1 MGGCAVTMADRRN
14 GKTEAPRAFD
24 VDGFGLDRP
33 WGDVDEGLVYAIRT
47 AVSDKL
53 SARQA
58 GRAEQG
64 LTRLPRADEEQLVAE
79 LANEELRDHARRLL
93 ERGRQ
98 PPSQDAERT
107 ILKAVSDLLF
117 GMGRLQPYLDRPD
130 VKNIHAKGALP
141 VWLELLDGTSTRG
154 APIASSNDE
163 LIEWVRDLGRRVG
176 LSERRFDP
184 DRYRINLQLPDGSRM
199 FAIAWVTAEP
209 HLFVRRHHF
218 IDVCLDDL
226 DQNSPMV
233 LAFLSAVVQ
242 AGFCVIIAGGQ
253 GDGKTTLLRAMA
265 AAMEPSER
273 VTTIETDLE
282 LGLDRLPHRH
292 HEVVAMEA
300 RESNIEGVGQVTCA
314 HLVRDA
320 MRTNSRRVIVGEV
333 LGDEVVPML
342 MAMNSGAKGSLCT
355 IHADSSDD
363 VFEKLGTLASLSPQ
377 RLDHGTTSRLA
388 SKAVD
393 FIVFV
398 ERDPDGTPAVVSS
411 IREVTGYDGQPLT
424 NELFAAGPDRH
435 AWPTGVPMSD
445 RRKAVLKEHG
455 FDSAWLTRGAP
466 L

>member
-1 MGGCAVTMADRRN
+1 VTVTDRRH
-14 GKTEAPRAFD
+14 GEAGSVSSTSFEG
-24 VDGFGLDRP
+24 VSLDRP
-33 WGDVDEGLVYAIRT
+33 WGDIDEAVVYAIRT

-53 SARQA
+53 STRQA
-58 GRAEQG
+58 GRAGDG
-64 LTRLPRADEEQLVAE
+64 LPRLARADEEQLVAQ
-79 LANEELRDHARRLL
+79 LASEELRDHARGQL
-93 ERGRQ
+93 ERGRK
-98 PPSQDAERT
+98 PPSQVDEQA
-107 ILKAVSDLLF
+107 ILKAVLDLLF
-117 GMGRLQPYLDRPD
+117 GMGRLQPYLERSD
-130 VKNIHAKGALP
+130 VKNIHAYGARP

-154 APIASSNDE
+154 APIASSGDE

-184 DRYRINLQLPDGSRM
+184 DRYRINLQLPDGSRL

-226 DQNSPMV
+226 TQNSPMV
-233 LAFLSAVVQ
+233 RAFLAALVRAGLCVV
-242 AGFCVIIAGGQ
+242 IAGGQ

-265 AAMEPSER
+265 AAMDPTER

-282 LGLDRLPHRH
+282 LGLDRLPDRH

-342 MAMNSGAKGSLCT
+342 LAMNSGAKGSLCT

-377 RLDHGTTSRLA
+377 RVDHVTTSRLA

-393 FIVFV
+393 FIIFV
-398 ERDPDGTPAVVSS
+398 ERDSNSVPAVVSS
-411 IREVTGYDGQPLT
+411 IREVTGFDGQPLT
-424 NELFAAGPDRH
+424 NELFARRSDGH
-435 AWPTGVPMSD
+435 AWPTGVPLSD
-445 RRKAVLKEHG
+445 RRKNSLADHG
-455 FDSAWLTRGAP
+455 FDPAWLSKGDGR
-466 L
+466 

>member
-1 MGGCAVTMADRRN
+1 VTAIYPPDGKHSPGGD
-14 GKTEAPRAFD
+14 PFD
-24 VDGFGLDRP
+24 VANFERP
-33 WGDVDEGLVYAIRT
+33 WGEIDESVVYAIRT
-47 AVSDKL
+47 AVSEQL
-53 SARQA
+53 SSRQA
-58 GRAEQG
+58 ERAERG
-64 LTRLPRADEEQLVAE
+64 LARLGRADEEQLVAE
-79 LANEELRDHARRLL
+79 LANTELRNHARRLL
-93 ERGRQ
+93 ERGRT
-98 PPSQDAERT
+98 PPAQAEEQA
-107 ILKAVSDLLF
+107 ILRAVSDLLF

-130 VKNIHAKGALP
+130 VKNVHAQGARP
-141 VWLELLDGTSTRG
+141 VWLELLDGTTVRG

-184 DRYRINLQLPDGSRM
+184 DRYRINLQLPDGSRL
-199 FAIAWVTAEP
+199 FAIAWVTGEP

-218 IDVCLDDL
+218 IDVSLDEL
-226 DQNSPMV
+226 TQNSPLV
-233 LAFLSAVVQ
+233 RAFLTAVVR

-265 AAMEPSER
+265 AAIDPTER
-273 VTTIETDLE
+273 LTTIETDLE

-342 MAMNSGAKGSLCT
+342 LAMNSGAKGSLCT

-377 RLDHGTTSRLA
+377 RLDHDTTSRLA

-398 ERDPDGTPAVVSS
+398 ERDADGTPAVVSS
-411 IREVTGYDGQPLT
+411 IREVTGFDSQPLT
-424 NELFAAGPDRH
+424 NELFGPGSDGH
-435 AWPTGVPMSD
+435 ARPTRVPLSD
-445 RRKAVLKEHG
+445 RRKRAVSQLG
-455 FDSAWLTRGAP
+455 FDPAWLTRGDRP
-466 L
+466 

>member
-1 MGGCAVTMADRRN
+1 MVSVTSGPDARWEPVN
-14 GKTEAPRAFD
+14 GVAIDDLRI
-24 VDGFGLDRP
+24 DRP
-33 WGDVDEGLVYAIRT
+33 WEGIDETVVYSVRA
-47 AVSDKL
+47 AVSEKL

-64 LTRLPRADEEQLVAE
+64 LPRLAKGDEEQLVAQ
-79 LANEELRDHARRLL
+79 LVTDELRDHARRLL
-93 ERGRQ
+93 ERGRR
-98 PPSQDAERT
+98 PPSEAEENA

-130 VKNIHAKGALP
+130 VKNIHAQGARP
-141 VWLELLDGTSTRG
+141 VWLELMDGTTVRG
-154 APIASSNDE
+154 APIASSSDE
-163 LIEWVRDLGRRVG
+163 LIEWVRDLGRRLG

-184 DRYRINLQLPDGSRM
+184 ERYRINLQLPDGSRL
-199 FAIAWVTAEP
+199 FAIAWVTPEP

-226 DQNSPMV
+226 PQNSEMV
-233 LAFLSAVVQ
+233 RAFLEAVVR

-265 AAMEPSER
+265 AAMDPSER

-292 HEVVAMEA
+292 REVVAMEA
-300 RESNIEGVGQVTCA
+300 RETNIEGVGQVSCA

-342 MAMNSGAKGSLCT
+342 LAMNSGAKGSLCT
-355 IHADSSDD
+355 VHADSSDD
-363 VFEKLGTLASLSPQ
+363 VFEKLTTLASLSPQ
-377 RLDHGTTSRLA
+377 RLDHATTARLA

-398 ERDPDGTPAVVSS
+398 ERDADGTPAVVSS
-411 IREVTGYDGQPLT
+411 IREVTGFDGQPLT
-424 NELFAAGPDRH
+424 NELFTPAADGH
-435 AWPTGVPMSD
+435 AWPTGFPLSD
-445 RRKAVLKEHG
+445 RRNRAMRAHG
-455 FDSAWLTRGAP
+455 FDPAWLSRGEAR
-466 L
+466 

>member
-1 MGGCAVTMADRRN
+1 VTTTYTRD
-14 GKTEAPRAFD
+14 GKHLPRAVPFD
-24 VDGFGLDRP
+24 VANFERP
-33 WGDVDEGLVYAIRT
+33 WGEIDESVVYAIRT
-47 AVSDKL
+47 AVSDQL
-53 SARQA
+53 SSRQA
-58 GRAEQG
+58 ERAERG
-64 LTRLPRADEEQLVAE
+64 LPRLSQADEEQLVAE
-79 LANEELRDHARRLL
+79 LANAELRNHARQLL
-93 ERGRQ
+93 ERGRT
-98 PPSQDAERT
+98 PPAQTEEQA
-107 ILKAVSDLLF
+107 ILRAVSDLLF

-130 VKNIHAKGALP
+130 VKNIHAQGARP
-141 VWLELLDGTSTRG
+141 VWLELLDGTTIRG

-163 LIEWVRDLGRRVG
+163 LIEWVRDLGRRIG

-184 DRYRINLQLPDGSRM
+184 DRYRINLQLPDGSRL
-199 FAIAWVTAEP
+199 FAIAWVTREP

-218 IDVCLDDL
+218 IDVSLEEL
-226 DQNSPMV
+226 TQNSPMV
-233 LAFLSAVVQ
+233 QAFLAAVVR

-265 AAMEPSER
+265 AAMDPAER

-292 HEVVAMEA
+292 HEVVALEA

-342 MAMNSGAKGSLCT
+342 LAMNSGAKGSLCT

-363 VFEKLGTLASLSPQ
+363 VFERLGTLASLSPQ
-377 RLDHGTTSRLA
+377 RLDHATTSRLA

-398 ERDPDGTPAVVSS
+398 ERDADGTPAVVSS
-411 IREVTGYDGQPLT
+411 IREVTGFDTQPLS
-424 NELFAAGPDRH
+424 NELFGPGSDGH
-435 AWPTGVPMSD
+435 ARPTRVPLSD
-445 RRKAVLKEHG
+445 RRKRALGPCG
-455 FDSAWLTRGAP
+455 FDPAWLTGGDRS
-466 L
+466 

>member
-1 MGGCAVTMADRRN
+1 MTATHAPN
-14 GKTEAPRAFD
+14 GEYPPEATDFD
-24 VDGFGLDRP
+24 FPNFERP
-33 WGDVDEGLVYAIRT
+33 WGEIDESVVYAIRA
-47 AVSDKL
+47 AVSDQL
-53 SARQA
+53 SSRQA
-58 GRAEQG
+58 ERAERG
-64 LTRLPRADEEQLVAE
+64 MPRLGRADEEQLVAE
-79 LANEELRDHARRLL
+79 LANAELRNQARQAL
-93 ERGRQ
+93 ERGRT
-98 PPSQDAERT
+98 PPSQTEERAV
-107 ILKAVSDLLF
+107 LKAVSDLLF

-130 VKNIHAKGALP
+130 VKNIHAQGVRP
-141 VWLELLDGTSTRG
+141 VWLELLDGTTIRG

-163 LIEWVRDLGRRVG
+163 LIEWVRDLGRRLG

-184 DRYRINLQLPDGSRM
+184 DRYRINLQLSDGSRL
-199 FAIAWVTAEP
+199 FAIAWVTGEP

-218 IDVCLDDL
+218 IDVSLEEL
-226 DQNSPMV
+226 TQNSPMV
-233 LAFLSAVVQ
+233 HSFLTSIVR

-265 AAMEPSER
+265 SAIEPSER

-342 MAMNSGAKGSLCT
+342 LAMNSGAKGSLCT

-377 RLDHGTTSRLA
+377 RLDHATTSRLA

-398 ERDPDGTPAVVSS
+398 ERDADGIPAVVSS
-411 IREVTGYDGQPLT
+411 IREVTGFDSQPLT
-424 NELFAAGPDRH
+424 NELFGPGLDGH
-435 AWPTGVPMSD
+435 ARPSGVPLSD
-445 RRKAVLKEHG
+445 KRKTALRDHG
-455 FDSAWLTRGAP
+455 FDPSWLTRGDRP
-466 L
+466 

>member
-1 MGGCAVTMADRRN
+1 MTVAYRSGGRPPTGTTVASWQGTDF
-14 GKTEAPRAFD
+14 E
-24 VDGFGLDRP
+24 RP
-33 WGDVDEGLVYAIRT
+33 WGDIDETVVYTVRS

-58 GRAEQG
+58 RRAEQ
-64 LTRLPRADEEQLVAE
+64 RLPGLARADEEQLVAQ
-79 LANEELRDHARRLL
+79 LASEELRDHARGLL
-93 ERGRQ
+93 ERGRK
-98 PPSQDAERT
+98 PPTEAEERA

-130 VKNIHAKGALP
+130 VKNIHAQGARP
-141 VWLELLDGTSTRG
+141 VWLELLDGSTVQG
-154 APIASSNDE
+154 APIASSGDE
-163 LIEWVRDLGRRVG
+163 LIEWVRDLGRRIG

-184 DRYRINLQLPDGSRM
+184 ERYRINLQLPDGSRL

-218 IDVCLDDL
+218 IDVSLDDL
-226 DQNSPMV
+226 GQNSPM
-233 LAFLSAVVQ
+233 LRSFLRSVVR

-265 AAMEPSER
+265 AAMDPDER

-282 LGLDRLPHRH
+282 LGLDRLPARH
-292 HEVVAMEA
+292 HEAVAMEA
-300 RESNIEGVGQVTCA
+300 RETNIEGVGQVTCA

-342 MAMNSGAKGSLCT
+342 LAMNSGAKGSLCT

-377 RLDHGTTSRLA
+377 RLDHATTSRLA

-398 ERDPDGTPAVVSS
+398 ERDLHGTPAVVSS
-411 IREVTGYDGQPLT
+411 IREVTGFDGQPLT
-424 NELFAAGPDRH
+424 NELFTPGGDRH
-435 AWPTGVPMSD
+435 AWPAGVPVSD
-445 RRKAVLKEHG
+445 RRRNALAGHG
-455 FDSAWLTRGAP
+455 FDPAWLLREDRI
-466 L
+466 